1 MIIDITAQFIY
12 SSTKNTVLTANL
24 FQTLITTCSNFIC
37 EVNEFQDLNCELS
50 ETSYVKFFITLSCM
64 QRDIEAFI
72 MWVSAVLLFD
82 EVFTTALVYYTLEL
96 HPYLIWHSNEIFN
109 TY

>member
-1 MIIDITAQFIY
+1 ML
-12 SSTKNTVLTANL
+12 TVNL

-50 ETSYVKFFITLSCM
+50 EPSYVIFFITLSCV

-72 MWVSAVLLFD
+72 MLGKCCLAF
-82 EVFTTALVYYTLEL
+82 
-96 HPYLIWHSNEIFN
+96 
-109 TY
+109 

>member
-1 MIIDITAQFIY
+1 ML
-12 SSTKNTVLTANL
+12 TVNL

-37 EVNEFQDLNCELS
+37 EVNKFQDLNCELS
-50 ETSYVKFFITLSCM
+50 ETSYVIFFITLSCM

-72 MWVSAVLLFD
+72 MLGNAVLLFD
-82 EVFTTALVYYTLEL
+82 GVSTIALVYYTLEL
-96 HPYLIWHSNEIFN
+96 HPYLIWYSNEIFN